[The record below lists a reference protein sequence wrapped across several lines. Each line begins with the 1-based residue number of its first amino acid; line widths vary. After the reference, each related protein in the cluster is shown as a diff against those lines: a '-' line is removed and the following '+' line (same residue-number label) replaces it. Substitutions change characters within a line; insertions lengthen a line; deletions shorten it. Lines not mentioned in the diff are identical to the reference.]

1 MQRPGRTS
9 TNGAIGLDNS
19 FSSEVNFSRKEPI
32 MMLYQCFNN
41 RRLDTSVL
49 HVDSTEEEE
58 EENKSKK
65 SRAANNSRSTD
76 NDRSKLGIDRTNP

>member
-1 MQRPGRTS
+1 MRRPGRTS

-58 EENKSKK
+58 ENKSKK

-76 NDRSKLGIDRTNP
+76 NDRSELGIDRTNP